1 MFFAFQCNY
10 RNPKLQTSDS
20 VVFGGSLCSG
30 IFNLNLNDMK
40 NFVTSFIY
48 SITYKFK
55 NKAIMIT
62 YHVTIPNN
70 KNSFF
75 LEFLKLIGAEYQ
87 EEANFE
93 LTEEQKKLLDTA
105 LKQDKKTF
113 ISRDALSKKHN
124 L

>member
-1 MFFAFQCNY
+1 
-10 RNPKLQTSDS
+10 
-20 VVFGGSLCSG
+20 
-30 IFNLNLNDMK
+30 MK